1 MMKSAK
7 ILIADDEPA
16 ITSGLSAILSDLD
29 YDVEVVQ
36 DGQQA
41 LDRLAAD
48 RFGLVLADLKMP
60 RIGGLALL
68 RELQQRGVPTEC
80 IIITGQ
86 ATIDSA
92 VEAMQSGAYD
102 YIEKPLNAE
111 KLGRLKALIPKA
123 LDKYTV
129 RQRNAELS
137 SQIEGLTHYAELTG
151 QSEP

>member
-1 MMKSAK
+1 MKSAK

-68 RELQQRGVPTEC
+68 RELQQR
-80 IIITGQ
+80 
-86 ATIDSA
+86 
-92 VEAMQSGAYD
+92 
-102 YIEKPLNAE
+102 
-111 KLGRLKALIPKA
+111 RL
-123 LDKYTV
+123 
-129 RQRNAELS
+129 
-137 SQIEGLTHYAELTG
+137 
-151 QSEP
+151 